1 MQKKKAELERFVES
15 LEGQELAALCLDY
28 GYKLEDSPIDLTR
41 LQINFLMA
49 ALANR
54 IEKIAIARAGKSGV
68 TKFIFTE
75 DE

>member
-1 MQKKKAELERFVES
+1 MPKKKAELERFVES

-28 GYKLEDSPIDLTR
+28 GYKLGDSPIDLTR

-54 IEKIAIARAGKSGV
+54 MEKIAIARAGKSGV